1 MLTSEHL
8 EDVTGAIVTSQ
19 ILRFLISV
27 AELGLMFVVLTLI
40 LIASPFA
47 AFVVAL
53 AVSFAGLVPA
63 ITGRGLPRL
72 RGRIKGISAF
82 AVAGIFALIA
92 SQANEADQRETRWA
106 ELRQADPEAYLAE
119 LAPIDQERWL
129 EELIELRPERYAEE
143 IERRETELQALRESE
158 AAEAA
163 RWAEAAAAERREAD
177 ARTAA
182 AAQRLIAGSDDLDE
196 HRAAFG
202 RVAVELVENGT
213 CSEAEFIENGGWVR
227 STTFEKRQVYF
238 MYCGGSTTANRL
250 YLDAA
255 TGDVFRGTDGPENP
269 TSDTDLSAQDA
280 ERQAQCTEQ
289 KASQAYV
296 MIQAD
301 VRRALVAPATA
312 EFPSRYGTGTG
323 HVGNCLYQVDG
334 HFDAQNGFGAMLRG
348 TFTGT
353 IQYFPER
360 GSWQTQ
366 SLSVN

>member
-1 MLTSEHL
+1 M
-8 EDVTGAIVTSQ
+8 TSQ
-19 ILRFLISV
+19 ILRFLIAI

-47 AFVVAL
+47 AFVAAL
-53 AVSFAGLVPA
+53 GVSFAGLVAA

-72 RGRIKGISAF
+72 RGRVKGMSAF

-92 SQANEADQRETRWA
+92 SQAHEADQRETRWA

-129 EELIELRPERYAEE
+129 EELSELRPERYAEE
-143 IERRETELQALRESE
+143 VARREAQREAE
-158 AAEAA
+158 AEEAA
-163 RWAEAAAAERREAD
+163 RRAEAEAAERREAN
-177 ARTAA
+177 ARAAA

-196 HRAAFG
+196 HRAVFA
-202 RVAVELVENGT
+202 RVAAELVENRT
-213 CSEAEFIENGGWVR
+213 CTEAEFVENDGWVR
-227 STTFEKRQVYF
+227 STTFETRQVYF
-238 MYCGGSTTANRL
+238 MYCGGSTVANRL

-255 TGDVFRGTDGPENP
+255 TGDVFRGTDGRENP
-269 TSDTDLSAQDA
+269 TSAAQDD
-280 ERQAQCTEQ
+280 ERLAQCTGQ
-289 KASQAYV
+289 KASEAYV

-301 VRRALVAPATA
+301 VRRALVAPSTA
-312 EFPSRYGTGTG
+312 EFPSRYGAGTG
-323 HVGNCLYQVDG
+323 HAGDCVYQVNG
-334 HFDAQNGFGAMLRG
+334 QFDAQNGFGAMLRG

-353 IQYFPER
+353 IRYFPER